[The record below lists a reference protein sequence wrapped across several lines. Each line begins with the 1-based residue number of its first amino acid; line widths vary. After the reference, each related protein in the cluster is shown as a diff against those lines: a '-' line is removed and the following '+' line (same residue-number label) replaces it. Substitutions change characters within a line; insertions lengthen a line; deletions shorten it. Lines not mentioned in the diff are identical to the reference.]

1 MTTQDKTQKA
11 IEIVKTFRF
20 KLINEHLCSQ
30 KKFTEEENK
39 LGEALQHL
47 IQIAEEYLKKS
58 HIPHKHLED
67 IEEHDRMT
75 TSALAE
81 HLGVDLWIVME
92 VTRWADTRPRPK
104 GDNND

>member
-47 IQIAEEYLKKS
+47 TQIAERAGDEEGIIKIAINSLEKVYGYLRGYRESNVINAFREELAHSLSKWLKGE
-58 HIPHKHLED
+58 KLE
-67 IEEHDRMT
+67 
-75 TSALAE
+75 
-81 HLGVDLWIVME
+81 
-92 VTRWADTRPRPK
+92 
-104 GDNND
+104 

>member
-47 IQIAEEYLKKS
+47 TQIAERAGDE
-58 HIPHKHLED
+58 EG
-67 IEEHDRMT
+67 IEKCLIDNCYYEEETDKIVLNFSKVAQLLSKWLRG
-75 TSALAE
+75 E
-81 HLGVDLWIVME
+81 ERNGFELW
-92 VTRWADTRPRPK
+92 
-104 GDNND
+104 